1 MKTIAIQDAQPGM
14 MITRV
19 TQQNGPVKIQ
29 KSGLITSQTMIQG
42 LIEMGVQEIE
52 YDPDQTVEICLD
64 DEQQVVSTPTQALLR
79 GQFDSQARK
88 ADAAIN
94 EQFNR
99 SLFLPT
105 VNGLPAWWQRALKP
119 VALYGLLGFGGLA
132 CGFVLA
138 KLPVWYETIV
148 SPAPIAQQ
156 PVAMPVPETTTGQQ
170 TSTPQQTS
178 LNDSPVA
185 QTEPE
190 QTEKSEAIAQG
201 EYTAAT
207 LPGPAAESIASE
219 SVVDEN
225 IINADPDDNVS
236 VSPELMARFNKVLSD
251 LEKEDSGE
259 EPVPTQPK
267 VTVHDD
273 IKRIDQLPARLL
285 TRLPTM
291 DFSAHMYAT
300 VPRDRWVRV
309 NGQDKTEG
317 DWIDDRVQIV
327 NIEAQR
333 VVLRFE
339 GEVFAMTALTDW

>member
-52 YDPDQTVEICLD
+52 YDPEQTVEICLD
-64 DEQQVVSTPTQALLR
+64 DEQQAVSTPTQALLR

-119 VALYGLLGFGGLA
+119 VALYGLLGLGGLA
-132 CGFVLA
+132 FGFVLA
-138 KLPVWYETIV
+138 KLPTWYETIV

-156 PVAMPVPETTTGQQ
+156 PVSTPEPQTVTGQPTITPLQ
-170 TSTPQQTS
+170 ASANDTSV
-178 LNDSPVA
+178 N

-190 QTEKSEAIAQG
+190 QTEKPDAVAQPEYATATREPVTDSIEA
-201 EYTAAT
+201 ED
-207 LPGPAAESIASE
+207 
-219 SVVDEN
+219 VVEEN
-225 IINADPDDNVS
+225 IINAEPDDNVS

-259 EPVPTQPK
+259 EPAPTQPK

-285 TRLPTM
+285 TRLPAM

-317 DWIDDRVQIV
+317 DWIGDRVQIV

>member
-64 DEQQVVSTPTQALLR
+64 DEQQAVSTPTQALLR

-138 KLPVWYETIV
+138 KLPSWYETIV

-156 PVAMPVPETTTGQQ
+156 PVATPVPQTAPGQQ
-170 TSTPQQTS
+170 TPQKTS
-178 LNDSPVA
+178 LNDSSVA
-185 QTEPE
+185 QTAPE
-190 QTEKSEAIAQG
+190 QTEKSDAIATE

-207 LPGPAAESIASE
+207 PDPTAD
-219 SVVDEN
+219 SVEPEGVVEEN
-225 IINADPDDNVS
+225 IINAEPDDNVS

>member
-64 DEQQVVSTPTQALLR
+64 DEQQVVNTPTQALLR

-88 ADAAIN
+88 TDAAIN

-132 CGFVLA
+132 CGFVMA
-138 KLPVWYETIV
+138 KLPTWYETII

-156 PVAMPVPETTTGQQ
+156 PVVASEPQATTGQQ
-170 TSTPQQTS
+170 TPTSQQTS

-185 QTEPE
+185 QTEPA
-190 QTEKSEAIAQG
+190 QTEKPDAVTQE
-201 EYTAAT
+201 EYIAAT
-207 LPGPAAESIASE
+207 PDPAADSVESE
-219 SVVDEN
+219 GVVEEN
-225 IINADPDDNVS
+225 IINAEPDDNVS

-300 VPRDRWVRV
+300 VPGDRWVRV